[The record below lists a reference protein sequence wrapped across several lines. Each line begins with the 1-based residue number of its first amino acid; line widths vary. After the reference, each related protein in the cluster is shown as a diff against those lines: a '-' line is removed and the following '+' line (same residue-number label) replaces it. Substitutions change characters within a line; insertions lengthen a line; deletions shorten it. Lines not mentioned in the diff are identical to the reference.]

1 MKNLPSISYKR
12 NTLRSCKKKK
22 KKSVFLVNLEQI
34 ETRLSLSNYL
44 HGKLPWE
51 NNFGIVLDIHL

>member
-1 MKNLPSISYKR
+1 MKNLPSFSYKR

-22 KKSVFLVNLEQI
+22 KKFVFLVNLEQI

-44 HGKLPWE
+44 QGKLPGE
-51 NNFGIVLDIHL
+51 NNFGIVLDIQL